1 MKYKFKTYRLNE
13 MVAGD
18 RFYFALDKKKVVW
31 QLLDRKPFEIKVQKF
46 YKVNYANCI
55 RGGFDFTLE
64 QFKAD
69 HHWVIYL
76 RSINIKEN
84 EQQQPG

>member
-1 MKYKFKTYRLNE
+1 MKEKFKTCRLNE
-13 MVAGD
+13 MIPGD

-31 QLLDRKPFEIKVQKF
+31 QLQEAKPFLTKIQKGF
-46 YKVNYANCI
+46 KINYANCI

-69 HHWVIYL
+69 HHWVIFL
-76 RSINIKEN
+76 RNINN
-84 EQQQPG
+84 Q